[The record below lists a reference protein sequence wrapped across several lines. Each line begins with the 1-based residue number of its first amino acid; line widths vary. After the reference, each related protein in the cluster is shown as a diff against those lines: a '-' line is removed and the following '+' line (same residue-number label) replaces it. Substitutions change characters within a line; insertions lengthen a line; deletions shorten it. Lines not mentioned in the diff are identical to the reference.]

1 MRGSMSG
8 IELPIN
14 FNALDIDQILP
25 DQIGCELEQLFN
37 GLLIAHLPLPN
48 TLLAFASMRDLRA
61 GEANCAARALAFA
74 A

>member
-1 MRGSMSG
+1 MRGSRSG
-8 IELPIN
+8 IELAIDLDS
-14 FNALDIDQILP
+14 LDIDQILP
-25 DQIGCELEQLFN
+25 DQIGRELEQLPQN
-37 GLLIAHLPLPN
+37 LVIAHLPLPS